1 MISNIVIS
9 AAIGVIALGLGLFLR
24 LLLVRRLKK
33 TILDGWII
41 QTLGVVIILLLLI
54 VTAIVASFII
64 DTNIILNVLRVLE
77 HRNEV
82 QISDI
87 FPVAGNIIG
96 SIVIVILALGVAR
109 TLMKLVARGLGE
121 SHLDTNIRT
130 LIGRIIFFAIIL
142 LAIFWI
148 LSIWQIGFEVSLASI
163 GVFAAAFT
171 FAIQD
176 ILKDLVAGFYILL
189 EHPFHIGD
197 IITVTNAGLPTRT
210 GVVEDIQLR
219 TTRVRITSGE
229 QVAVPN
235 SLIFG
240 GIVVNNTYF
249 TERRAA
255 LSMVFAQEAYHQ
267 DETLKGVIGALKKC
281 EQVMAKP
288 EPEAMISS
296 YASQH
301 VTLKVRFWVGS
312 EQVIGVSQV
321 MDTLHAAFPD
331 ADITLVESMM
341 DA

>member
-1 MISNIVIS
+1 MISNIVIAS
-9 AAIGVIALGLGLFLR
+9 AIGVVALGLGFFLR

-33 TILDGWII
+33 TILDDWII

-54 VTAIVASFII
+54 IAAIIASFIT
-64 DTNIILNVLRVLE
+64 DTGIMLNVLKVLE

-87 FPVAGNIIG
+87 FPVVGNIIG
-96 SIVIVILALGVAR
+96 SIVIIVLALAVAR
-109 TLMKLVARGLGE
+109 TLMKLVLRGLGE
-121 SHLDTNIRT
+121 SHLDINIRT
-130 LIGRIIFFAIIL
+130 LIGRIIFIAIIL
-142 LAIFWI
+142 LALFWI
-148 LSIWQIGFEVSLASI
+148 LSIWQIGFDVSLASI

-210 GVVEDIQLR
+210 GIVEDIQLR
-219 TTRVRITSGE
+219 TTRMRITSGE
-229 QVAVPN
+229 QVAIPN

-240 GIVVNNTYF
+240 GVVVNNTYF

-255 LSMVFAQEAYHQ
+255 FTMTFVQEAYHQ
-267 DETLKGVIGALKKC
+267 DETLKGIIDALKKC

-288 EPEAMISS
+288 EPEARVSS

-301 VTLKVRFWVGS
+301 VTLKVLFWVGS
-312 EQVIGVSQV
+312 EQVAGVSKV
-321 MDTLHAAFPD
+321 MDALHAAFPD
-331 ADITLVESMM
+331 ADITVVEAMM
-341 DA
+341 DV

>member
-1 MISNIVIS
+1 MISNIVIA
-9 AAIGVIALGLGLFLR
+9 AAIGVVALGLGLFLR

-41 QTLGVVIILLLLI
+41 QTLGIVIILLLLI
-54 VTAIVASFII
+54 VAAIIASFIT
-64 DTNIILNVLRVLE
+64 DTGIMLNVLRVLE

-87 FPVAGNIIG
+87 FPVVGNIVG
-96 SIVIVILALGVAR
+96 SIVIIVLALAVAR
-109 TLMKLVARGLGE
+109 TLMKLALRGLGE
-121 SHLDTNIRT
+121 SHLDINIRT
-130 LIGRIIFFAIIL
+130 LIGRIIFITIIL
-142 LAIFWI
+142 LALFWI
-148 LSIWQIGFEVSLASI
+148 LSIWQIGFDVSLASI

-210 GVVEDIQLR
+210 GIVEDIQLR
-219 TTRVRITSGE
+219 TTRMRITSGE

-240 GIVVNNTYF
+240 GVVVNNTYF
-249 TERRAA
+249 TERRVVFTMA
-255 LSMVFAQEAYHQ
+255 FAQEAYHQ
-267 DETLKGVIGALKKC
+267 DETLKSIIDALKKC

-288 EPEAMISS
+288 EPEARVSN

-301 VTLKVRFWVGS
+301 VTLKVLFWVGS
-312 EQVIGVSQV
+312 EQITGVSKV
-321 MDTLHAAFPD
+321 MDALHAAFPD
-331 ADITLVESMM
+331 ADLTLVETMM
-341 DA
+341 DV